1 MINKEFLQEH
11 YNSILLKNK
20 DKLKQGGIKDD
31 LLSNVLKDKRMS
43 MVLLIRINPDIS
55 NNIQNAINNL
65 KEIEPDSMYYY
76 PSTDFHITVI
86 DILKGELG
94 RNIPENINDYI
105 NCIKECTKQIKPFE
119 IEFDGLTAS
128 DNAILVKGFY
138 DNELQKFRELLRE
151 NLEKNKLKLEERY
164 KTISSHITIARIK
177 NKLNNPEKLIEL
189 VEKNKNYYFGKMK
202 VESLELCFHNWYDTQ
217 KQVLLNINL

>member
-11 YNSILLKNK
+11 YNNILLKNK
-20 DKLKQGGIKDD
+20 DKLNQGGVKDD
-31 LLSNVLKDKRMS
+31 LLSNVLNDKRMS
-43 MVLLIRINPDIS
+43 MVLLIRINPDI
-55 NNIQNAINNL
+55 NIKIQNTIKNL

-76 PSTDFHITVI
+76 PSSDFHITVI

-94 RNIPENINDYI
+94 RNIPENINEYI

-151 NLEKNKLKLEERY
+151 NLGKNNLKLEERY

-177 NKLNNPEKLIEL
+177 SKLNNAEKLIEF
-189 VEKNKNYYFGKMK
+189 VEKNKNNYFGKMK

-217 KQVLLNINL
+217 KQVLLNIKL